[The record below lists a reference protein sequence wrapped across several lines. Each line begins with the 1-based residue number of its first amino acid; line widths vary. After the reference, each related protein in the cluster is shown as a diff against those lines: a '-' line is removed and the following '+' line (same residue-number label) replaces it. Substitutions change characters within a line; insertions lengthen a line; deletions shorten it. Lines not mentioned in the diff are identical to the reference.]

1 EKDLKAGNKIK
12 VSVQKLSGRDKIH
25 YYFKILDIEKRQPIV
40 DLENIG
46 PEKDVINQLLV
57 KLYDTVSG
65 ENDLVNGIFSEILK
79 NKN

>member
-1 EKDLKAGNKIK
+1 M
-12 VSVQKLSGRDKIH
+12 
-25 YYFKILDIEKRQPIV
+25 
-40 DLENIG
+40 ENIG